1 MKIGSQTINA
11 LGLTENSVICE
22 SLYFVGLLGYMLDLI
37 TKVHIVYLLL
47 LWLSTLYM
55 YRLVLDSL
63 HSLSLAC
70 TTCSPKIVGCYNCQ

>member
-63 HSLSLAC
+63 HSLNLAC